1 VKTVE
6 GYEYFMLTDHL
17 IISLLII
24 LAVAWPMGALFV
36 RMGLPVMLGQ
46 LVTGLILG
54 PAVLNIIHPS
64 EGITFLA
71 DLGIFFAMFYAGM
84 EMDPK
89 ELLEHIWP
97 SLAVAVGGFVLPFGM
112 GFLVVRFFGG
122 TVFQAL
128 FVGIGLSI
136 TAIAV
141 QAVILQEMEIH
152 KTKIG
157 HVIMGAAIA
166 DDIISLVGLSVLL
179 GLVQTGTVETVG
191 VLVII
196 LKVILFFAFTI
207 LAGHFI
213 MPFFTRKL
221 DDYNAK
227 GFTFAMISALV
238 MATAAEMAGLHT
250 VIGAFLAGQFVRKEI
265 MHEKIYNAISDRF
278 YGLSHGFLM
287 PVFFA
292 SLAFHI
298 HFEWNFSFLFF
309 ASIITLAAI
318 LGKLIGC
325 GLGALAF
332 RFSMRESTV
341 IGFGMNGR
349 GAVELVI
356 VAVVISLSDDLL
368 AQGVIGE
375 PLLTQSQI
383 SALVL
388 MAFIT
393 TMLAPLM
400 LKWSVMKTC
409 SGSEKE
415 QFCQLWA
422 EKKQK

>member
-1 VKTVE
+1 
-6 GYEYFMLTDHL
+6 MLTDHL
-17 IISLLII
+17 IINLLII

-36 RMGLPVMLGQ
+36 RLGLPVMLGQ
-46 LVTGLILG
+46 LITGLLLG
-54 PAVLNIIHPS
+54 PAMLNIVHPS
-64 EGITFLA
+64 EAITFLA

-97 SLAVAVGGFVLPFGM
+97 SLAVAVGGFVLPFAM
-112 GFLVVRFFGG
+112 GFVVSRYFGG
-122 TVFQAL
+122 TIFQSL
-128 FVGIGLSI
+128 FIGIGLSI

-141 QAVILQEMEIH
+141 QAVILQEMQIH
-152 KTKIG
+152 KTSIG

-166 DDIISLVGLSVLL
+166 DDIISLIGLSVLL
-179 GLVQTGTVETVG
+179 GLVKTGTVEAAG
-191 VLVII
+191 IFIII
-196 LKVILFFAFTI
+196 LKVSAFFAFTI
-207 LAGHFI
+207 LAGHFVI
-213 MPFFTRKL
+213 PLFTRKL

-238 MATAAEMAGLHT
+238 MATAAELAGLHT

-265 MHEKIYNAISDRF
+265 MHDNVYNAISDRF

-298 HFEWNFSFLFF
+298 HFQWNLAFF
-309 ASIITLAAI
+309 VFAAAITITAI

-325 GLGALAF
+325 GIGALSF
-332 RFSMRESTV
+332 RYSLRESAI

-356 VAVVISLSDDLL
+356 VAVVIALSDNLL
-368 AQGVIGE
+368 VQGVITE
-375 PLLTQSQI
+375 PLLTENQF

-393 TMLAPLM
+393 TLLAPLM
-400 LKWSVMKTC
+400 LRWSVMKTC
-409 SGSEKE
+409 SGNEKE
-415 QFCQLWA
+415 QFCQLWSDT
-422 EKKQK
+422 KK

>member
-1 VKTVE
+1 
-6 GYEYFMLTDHL
+6 MLTDHL

-24 LAVAWPMGALFV
+24 LAVAWPMGALFA
-36 RMGLPVMLGQ
+36 RFGLPVMLGQ
-46 LVTGLILG
+46 LLTGLLLG
-54 PAVLNIIHPS
+54 PAVLNIISPS
-64 EGITFLA
+64 EGLTFLA

-97 SLAVAVGGFVLPFGM
+97 SLAVAVGGFVLPFAM
-112 GFLVVRFFGG
+112 GFFVASAFGG
-122 TVFQAL
+122 TVFQSL
-128 FVGIGLSI
+128 FIGIGLSI

-141 QAVILQEMEIH
+141 QAVILQEMQIH
-152 KTKIG
+152 KTSIG
-157 HVIMGAAIA
+157 HIIMGAAIA
-166 DDIISLVGLSVLL
+166 DDIISLVGLSILL
-179 GLVQTGTVETVG
+179 GLVKTGTVETVG
-191 VLVII
+191 ILIII
-196 LKVILFFAFTI
+196 LKVAAFFVFTI
-207 LAGHFI
+207 LAGHFVI
-213 MPFFTRKL
+213 PIFTRKL

-227 GFTFAMISALV
+227 GFTFAMIAALV
-238 MATAAEMAGLHT
+238 MATAAELAGLHT

-265 MHEKIYNAISDRF
+265 MHEKVYNAIRDRF

-298 HFEWNFSFLFF
+298 HFQWNLSFLFF
-309 ASIITLAAI
+309 VTAITVTAI
-318 LGKLIGC
+318 LGKLVGC
-325 GLGALAF
+325 GIGALSF
-332 RFSMRESTV
+332 RYSMRESAI

-356 VAVVISLSDDLL
+356 VAVVIGVSDNLL
-368 AQGVIGE
+368 AQGVISD
-375 PLLTQSQI
+375 PLLTEIQF

-393 TMLAPLM
+393 TLLAPLT
-400 LKWSVMKTC
+400 LRWSVMKAC

-415 QFCQLWA
+415 QFCQLWSD
-422 EKKQK
+422 KK

>member
-1 VKTVE
+1 
-6 GYEYFMLTDHL
+6 MLTDHL
-17 IISLLII
+17 IINLLII

-36 RMGLPVMLGQ
+36 RLGLPVMLGQ
-46 LVTGLILG
+46 LITGLLLG
-54 PAVLNIIHPS
+54 PAVFNIVSPS
-64 EGITFLA
+64 EAITFLA

-97 SLAVAVGGFVLPFGM
+97 SLAVAVGGFVLPFAM
-112 GFLVVRFFGG
+112 GFFVARYFGG
-122 TVFQAL
+122 TVFQSL
-128 FVGIGLSI
+128 FIGIGLSI

-141 QAVILQEMEIH
+141 QAAILQDMRIL
-152 KTKIG
+152 KTTIG
-157 HVIMGAAIA
+157 HIIMGAAIA
-166 DDIISLVGLSVLL
+166 DDILSLIGLSILL
-179 GLVQTGTVETVG
+179 GLVKTGTVETVG
-191 VLVII
+191 IFII
-196 LKVILFFAFTI
+196 IFKVAAFFAFTI

-213 MPFFTRKL
+213 IPIFTTRL

-238 MATAAEMAGLHT
+238 MATAAELAGLHT

-265 MHEKIYNAISDRF
+265 MHEKVYHAISDRF
-278 YGLSHGFLM
+278 YGLSYGFLM

-298 HFEWNFSFLFF
+298 HFQWSLSFLFLV
-309 ASIITLAAI
+309 SVITVTAI
-318 LGKLIGC
+318 VGKLVGC
-325 GLGALAF
+325 GIGALSF
-332 RFSMRESTV
+332 RYSMREATI

-356 VAVVISLSDDLL
+356 VAVVIALSNDLL
-368 AQGVIGE
+368 AKGVISD
-375 PLLTQSQI
+375 PLLTEDQF

-400 LKWSVMKTC
+400 LRWSVMKTC
-409 SGSEKE
+409 SGNEKE
-415 QFCQLWA
+415 QFCQLWSDN
-422 EKKQK
+422 KKRKIS

>member
-1 VKTVE
+1 
-6 GYEYFMLTDHL
+6 MLTDHL
-17 IISLLII
+17 IINLLVI

-36 RMGLPVMLGQ
+36 RLGLPVMLGQ
-46 LVTGLILG
+46 LLTGLLLG
-54 PAVLNIIHPS
+54 PAVLNIVTPS
-64 EGITFLA
+64 VAITFLA

-97 SLAVAVGGFVLPFGM
+97 SLAVAVGGFVMPFVM
-112 GFLVVRFFGG
+112 GFFVTRYFGG
-122 TVFQAL
+122 TVFQSL

-141 QAVILQEMEIH
+141 QAVILQEMQIH
-152 KTKIG
+152 KTSIG

-166 DDIISLVGLSVLL
+166 DDILSLIGLSVLL
-179 GLVQTGTVETVG
+179 GLVQTGTVDTIG
-191 VLVII
+191 IAKIL
-196 LKVILFFAFTI
+196 LKVSAFFAFTI

-213 MPFFTRKL
+213 IPVFTRKL

-238 MATAAEMAGLHT
+238 MATAAELAGLHT

-265 MHEKIYNAISDRF
+265 MHENIYNAISDRF

-298 HFEWNFSFLFF
+298 HFQWSFSFLFF
-309 ASIITLAAI
+309 AIAIIITAI

-332 RFSMRESTV
+332 RYTLRESSI

-349 GAVELVI
+349 GAVELVV
-356 VAVVISLSDDLL
+356 VAVVIALSNDLL
-368 AQGVIGE
+368 AQGVISD
-375 PLLTQSQI
+375 PLLTENQF

-393 TMLAPLM
+393 TLLAPLM
-400 LKWSVMKTC
+400 LRWSVVKIC
-409 SGSEKE
+409 IGDEKE
-415 QFCQLWA
+415 HFCQLWS
-422 EKKQK
+422 ETKKR

>member
-1 VKTVE
+1 
-6 GYEYFMLTDHL
+6 MLTDHL
-17 IISLLII
+17 IINLLII
-24 LAVAWPMGALFV
+24 LAVAWPMGALFA
-36 RMGLPVMLGQ
+36 RFGLPVMLGQ
-46 LVTGLILG
+46 LLTGLLLG

-97 SLAVAVGGFVLPFGM
+97 SLAVAVGGFVLPFVM
-112 GFLVVRFFGG
+112 GFFVARVFGG
-122 TVFQAL
+122 TVFQSL
-128 FVGIGLSI
+128 FIGIGLSI

-141 QAVILQEMEIH
+141 QAVILQEMQIH
-152 KTKIG
+152 KTSIG

-166 DDIISLVGLSVLL
+166 DDIISLVGLSILL
-179 GLVQTGTVETVG
+179 GLVKTGTVETVG
-191 VLVII
+191 ILIII
-196 LKVILFFAFTI
+196 LKVAAFFVFTI
-207 LAGHFI
+207 LAGHFVI
-213 MPFFTRKL
+213 PIFTRKL

-227 GFTFAMISALV
+227 GFTFAMIAALV
-238 MATAAEMAGLHT
+238 MATAAELAGLHT

-265 MHEKIYNAISDRF
+265 MHEKVYNAIRDRF

-298 HFEWNFSFLFF
+298 HFQWNLSFLFF
-309 ASIITLAAI
+309 VTAITVTAI
-318 LGKLIGC
+318 LGKLVGC
-325 GLGALAF
+325 GIGALSF
-332 RFSMRESTV
+332 RYSMRESAI

-356 VAVVISLSDDLL
+356 VAVVIGVSDNLL
-368 AQGVIGE
+368 AQGLISD
-375 PLLTQSQI
+375 PLLTESQF

-393 TMLAPLM
+393 TLLAPLT
-400 LKWSVMKTC
+400 LRWSVMKAC

-415 QFCQLWA
+415 QFCQLWSD
-422 EKKQK
+422 KKQK

>member
-1 VKTVE
+1 
-6 GYEYFMLTDHL
+6 MLTDHL
-17 IISLLII
+17 IINLLII
-24 LAVAWPMGALFV
+24 LAVAWPMGAFFV
-36 RMGLPVMLGQ
+36 RLGLPVMLGQ
-46 LVTGLILG
+46 LVTGLLLG
-54 PAVLNIIHPS
+54 PAVLNIVSPS
-64 EGITFLA
+64 EGLTFLA

-97 SLAVAVGGFVLPFGM
+97 SLAVAVGGFVLPFAM
-112 GFLVVRFFGG
+112 GFLVARFFGG
-122 TVFQAL
+122 TLFQAL
-128 FVGIGLSI
+128 FIGIGLSI

-141 QAVILQEMEIH
+141 QAVILQEMQIH

-166 DDIISLVGLSVLL
+166 DDILSLIGLSVLL
-179 GLVQTGTVETVG
+179 GLVKTGGVEAVG
-191 VLVII
+191 IFVIL
-196 LKVILFFAFTI
+196 LKVSAFFVFTI
-207 LAGHFI
+207 LAGHFVI
-213 MPFFTRKL
+213 PIFTKKL
-221 DDYNAK
+221 DDFNAK

-238 MATAAEMAGLHT
+238 MASAAELAGLHT

-265 MHEKIYNAISDRF
+265 MHENIYNAISDRF

-298 HFEWNFSFLFF
+298 HFQWNLSFLFF
-309 ASIITLAAI
+309 AVAITITAI

-325 GLGALAF
+325 GLGALTF
-332 RFSMRESTV
+332 GYSKQESTI

-356 VAVVISLSDDLL
+356 VAVVIALSDDLL
-368 AQGVIGE
+368 AQGVISA
-375 PLLTQSQI
+375 PLLTKNQF

-393 TMLAPLM
+393 TLLAPLM
-400 LKWSVMKTC
+400 LRWSVMKTC
-409 SGSEKE
+409 RGNEKE
-415 QFCQLWA
+415 QFCEIWSDA
-422 EKKQK
+422 KKR

>member
-1 VKTVE
+1 
-6 GYEYFMLTDHL
+6 
-17 IISLLII
+17 
-24 LAVAWPMGALFV
+24 MGALFA
-36 RMGLPVMLGQ
+36 RFGLPVMLGQ
-46 LVTGLILG
+46 LLTGLLLG
-54 PAVLNIIHPS
+54 PAVLNIISPS

-97 SLAVAVGGFVLPFGM
+97 SLAVAFGGFVLPFVM
-112 GFLVVRFFGG
+112 GFFVARVFGG
-122 TVFQAL
+122 TVFQSL
-128 FVGIGLSI
+128 FIGIGLSI

-141 QAVILQEMEIH
+141 QAVILQEMQIH
-152 KTKIG
+152 KTSIG
-157 HVIMGAAIA
+157 HIIMGAAIA
-166 DDIISLVGLSVLL
+166 DDIISLVGLSILL
-179 GLVQTGTVETVG
+179 GLVKTGTVETVG
-191 VLVII
+191 ILIII
-196 LKVILFFAFTI
+196 LKVAAFFVFTI
-207 LAGHFI
+207 LAGHFVI
-213 MPFFTRKL
+213 PIFTRKL

-227 GFTFAMISALV
+227 GFTFAMIAALV
-238 MATAAEMAGLHT
+238 MATAAELAGLHT

-265 MHEKIYNAISDRF
+265 MHEKVYNAIRDRF

-298 HFEWNFSFLFF
+298 HFQWNLSFLFF
-309 ASIITLAAI
+309 VTAITVTAI
-318 LGKLIGC
+318 LGKLVGC
-325 GLGALAF
+325 GIGALSF
-332 RFSMRESTV
+332 RYSMRESAI

-356 VAVVISLSDDLL
+356 VAVVIGVSDNLL
-368 AQGVIGE
+368 AQGLISD
-375 PLLTQSQI
+375 PLLTESQF

-393 TMLAPLM
+393 TLLAPLT
-400 LKWSVMKTC
+400 LRWSVMKAC

-415 QFCQLWA
+415 QFCQLWSDT
-422 EKKQK
+422 KQK

>member
-1 VKTVE
+1 
-6 GYEYFMLTDHL
+6 MLTDHL
-17 IISLLII
+17 IINLLII
-24 LAVAWPMGALFV
+24 LAVAWPVGALFV

-46 LVTGLILG
+46 LITGLVLG
-54 PAVLNIIHPS
+54 PAVFNIIHPS
-64 EGITFLA
+64 EAITFLA

-89 ELLEHIWP
+89 ELVEHIWP
-97 SLAVAVGGFVLPFGM
+97 SLAVAVGGFVLPFVM
-112 GFLVVRFFGG
+112 GFFVASAFGG
-122 TVFQAL
+122 TVFQSL
-128 FVGIGLSI
+128 FIGIGLSI

-141 QAVILQEMEIH
+141 QAVILQEMQIH
-152 KTKIG
+152 KSSIG
-157 HVIMGAAIA
+157 HVIMGAAIV

-179 GLVQTGTVETVG
+179 GLVQAGTVEAVG
-191 VLVII
+191 ILVII
-196 LKVILFFAFTI
+196 LKVIVFFGFTI

-213 MPFFTRKL
+213 IPLFTRKL

-238 MATAAEMAGLHT
+238 MATAAELAGLHT

-265 MHEKIYNAISDRF
+265 MNEKVYNAISDRF

-298 HFEWNFSFLFF
+298 HFEWNPSFLFF
-309 ASIITLAAI
+309 AAMITIAAI

-325 GLGALAF
+325 GAGALAF
-332 RFSMRESTV
+332 RFSMRESAV

-356 VAVVISLSDDLL
+356 VAVVIALSNDLMT
-368 AQGVIGE
+368 QGVISE
-375 PLLTQSQI
+375 PLLTQNQI

-400 LKWSVMKTC
+400 LKRSVVKAC

-415 QFCQLWA
+415 EFCQLWSDT
-422 EKKQK
+422 KQK

>member
-1 VKTVE
+1 
-6 GYEYFMLTDHL
+6 MLTDHL

-24 LAVAWPMGALFV
+24 LAVAWPMGALFA
-36 RMGLPVMLGQ
+36 RFGLPVMLGQ
-46 LVTGLILG
+46 LLTGLLLG
-54 PAVLNIIHPS
+54 PAVLNIISPS

-97 SLAVAVGGFVLPFGM
+97 SLAVAVGGFVLPFAM
-112 GFLVVRFFGG
+112 GFFVASAFGG
-122 TVFQAL
+122 TVFQSL
-128 FVGIGLSI
+128 FIGIGLSI

-141 QAVILQEMEIH
+141 QAVILQEMQIH
-152 KTKIG
+152 KTSIG
-157 HVIMGAAIA
+157 HIIMGAAIA
-166 DDIISLVGLSVLL
+166 DDIISLVGLSILL

-191 VLVII
+191 ILIII
-196 LKVILFFAFTI
+196 LKVAAFFVFTI
-207 LAGHFI
+207 LAGHFVI
-213 MPFFTRKL
+213 PIFTRKL

-227 GFTFAMISALV
+227 GFTFAMIAALV
-238 MATAAEMAGLHT
+238 MATAAELAGLHT

-265 MHEKIYNAISDRF
+265 MHEKVYNAIRDRF

-298 HFEWNFSFLFF
+298 HFQWNLSFLFF
-309 ASIITLAAI
+309 VTAITVTAI
-318 LGKLIGC
+318 LGKLVGC
-325 GLGALAF
+325 GIGALSF
-332 RFSMRESTV
+332 RYSMRESAI

-356 VAVVISLSDDLL
+356 VAVVIGVSDNLL
-368 AQGVIGE
+368 AQGVISD
-375 PLLTQSQI
+375 PLLTEIQF

-393 TMLAPLM
+393 TLLAPLT
-400 LKWSVMKTC
+400 LRWSVMKAC

-415 QFCQLWA
+415 QFCQLWSD
-422 EKKQK
+422 KK